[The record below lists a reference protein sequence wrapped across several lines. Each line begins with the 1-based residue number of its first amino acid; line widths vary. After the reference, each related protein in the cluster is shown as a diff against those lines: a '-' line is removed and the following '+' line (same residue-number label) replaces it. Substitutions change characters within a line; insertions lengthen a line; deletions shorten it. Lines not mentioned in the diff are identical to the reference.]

1 MTDDEKFMRQAI
13 VLARRGAGRTH
24 PNPAV
29 GCVIVKNGRVIGRG
43 WHRRAG
49 APHAEVEA
57 LRSLK
62 NPSSAR
68 GATAYVTLEPCCTQ
82 GRTPPCT
89 RALLDAGITRA
100 VVGAIDPNPRHRG
113 RGIKIL
119 RKAGVETESGI
130 LEDECTALNPEFNH
144 VMRTGLPWVI
154 AKCGMSLDGRLTRPP
169 GEGQWITSPAARR
182 DAMRLRADVDA
193 VMVGAGTV
201 RADDPAL
208 NVRGIPGA
216 KQPLRVVWAPRGL
229 PPRACQLMQAA
240 KKGEAVI
247 LRQKSL
253 RNALRDLAKR
263 GVQRILLEGG
273 GRTLGCVFDAGL
285 VRELVFYMAPMLA
298 GGSIPAVAGRG
309 VGSLKNAVALSEINF
324 ERVGGCL
331 KISGSIKND

>member
-13 VLARRGAGRTH
+13 VLARKGAGRTH

-62 NPSSAR
+62 YPSSAR

-89 RALLDAGITRA
+89 RALLEAGIQRA
-100 VVGAIDPNPRHRG
+100 VVGAIDPNPKHRG
-113 RGIKIL
+113 RGIRIL
-119 RKAGVETESGI
+119 RKAGIKTDAGT
-130 LEDECTALNPEFNH
+130 LADECAALNPEFDH

-182 DAMRLRADVDA
+182 DAMRLRAKVDA

-201 RADDPAL
+201 RADDPSL
-208 NVRGIPGA
+208 TVRGIRGA
-216 KQPLRVVWAPRGL
+216 KQPLRVVWAPRAL
-229 PPRACQLMQAA
+229 PPKTSKLMRGT
-240 KKGEAVI
+240 KNGGVLV
-247 LRQKSL
+247 LRQKNL
-253 RNALRDLAKR
+253 RTALREMAKR
-263 GVQRILLEGG
+263 GVQRVLLEGG
-273 GRTLGCVFDAGL
+273 GHALGCALDGNLLRGA
-285 VRELVFYMAPMLA
+285 VFYVAPMLS
-298 GGSIPAVAGRG
+298 GGAVPAVGGRG
-309 VGSLKNAVALSEINF
+309 CAKTANAVGLDAVTYQRI
-324 ERVGGCL
+324 GGC
-331 KISGSIKND
+331 IKLAGEVRKA

>member
-13 VLARRGAGRTH
+13 TLARKGAGRTR

-29 GCVIVKNGRVIGRG
+29 GCIIVKNGRVIGRG
-43 WHRRAG
+43 WHKRAG

-68 GATAYVTLEPCCTQ
+68 GATVYVTLEPCCTQ

-89 RALLDAGITRA
+89 LALLDAGIART

-113 RGIKIL
+113 RGIKLL
-119 RKAGVETESGI
+119 RKAGIETESGI
-130 LEDECTALNPEFNH
+130 LADECTALNPEFNH
-144 VMRTGLPWVI
+144 VMRTGSPWVI
-154 AKCGMSLDGRLTRPP
+154 AKCGMSLDGRLTRPH

-182 DAMRLRADVDA
+182 DAMRLRANVDA

-208 NVRGIPGA
+208 NVRGIRGA

-229 PPRACQLMQAA
+229 PPPECRLMQAA
-240 KKGEAVI
+240 KKGDAII
-247 LRQKSL
+247 LRHKSL
-253 RNALRDLAKR
+253 RSALRDLAQR
-263 GVQRILLEGG
+263 GVRRILLEGG
-273 GRTLGCVFDAGL
+273 GRTMGCAFDAGL
-285 VRELVFYMAPMLA
+285 VRELVFYVAPMLA

-309 VGSLKNAVALSEINF
+309 VANLKKAAPLSEISF
-324 ERVGGCL
+324 QRVGGCL
-331 KISGSIKND
+331 RISGRIK